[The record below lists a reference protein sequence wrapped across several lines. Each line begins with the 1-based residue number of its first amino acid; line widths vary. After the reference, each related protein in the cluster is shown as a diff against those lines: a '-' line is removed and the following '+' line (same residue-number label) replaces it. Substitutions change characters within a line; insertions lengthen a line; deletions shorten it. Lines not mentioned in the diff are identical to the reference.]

1 MIGRVLGLLLLT
13 FTPFTQGA
21 EAPDKLIGLLNGIDM
36 LTARYEQESQGNV
49 QKGQFWLSRPDQFRL
64 SASAPISQTIISD
77 GDSLWTH
84 DLDLE
89 QVIVTG
95 LRETASDIPLLLFA
109 GQPEKLRDTYD
120 VEWFADEALQHFVLT
135 PVDQTGAIGSIAVSF
150 AGALPQRLVFQTAM
164 QQRTVVNFYEVS
176 AAPIDAE
183 MFTFQLPEG
192 VDVIDDRAGTR

>member
-13 FTPFTQGA
+13 FTPFAQGA
-21 EAPDKLIGLLNGIDM
+21 EAADKLIGLLNGMDM

-64 SASAPISQTIISD
+64 AASAPISQTIISD

-95 LRETASDIPLLLFA
+95 LKETASDVPLLLFA
-109 GQPEKLRDTYD
+109 GQPEKLRDT
-120 VEWFADEALQHFVLT
+120 
-135 PVDQTGAIGSIAVSF
+135 
-150 AGALPQRLVFQTAM
+150 
-164 QQRTVVNFYEVS
+164 
-176 AAPIDAE
+176 
-183 MFTFQLPEG
+183 
-192 VDVIDDRAGTR
+192 